1 MLQRLRINQQTIGN
15 LNKTIQRANNNSSS
29 NSNDNQDTQKTLNV
43 NKEKDREKKLLHIYI
58 YLLTC
63 SAPASGQLNCL
74 QLLCY
79 QRQHEHDV
87 EIREQHSKMDSY
99 ANAIPC
105 SGTEVFDV
113 PR

>member
-15 LNKTIQRANNNSSS
+15 LNKTIQRANNSSSS
-29 NSNDNQDTQKTLNV
+29 NSNDDQDTQKTLNV
-43 NKEKDREKKLLHIYI
+43 NKEKDREKKLLHI

>member
-1 MLQRLRINQQTIGN
+1 MIRN
-15 LNKTIQRANNNSSS
+15 LNKNNRQR
-29 NSNDNQDTQKTLNV
+29 QTQNMKK
-43 NKEKDREKKLLHIYI
+43 KESMDL

-63 SAPASGQLNCL
+63 NAPTLGQLNCL
-74 QLLCY
+74 RLLCY
-79 QRQHEHDV
+79 QRQHEHDD

-113 PR
+113 LQ